1 MLICDQGPR
10 RSPSEI
16 ASMNTWRRM
25 DADFISISK
34 EVSTVLNSNFDS
46 VVADTGLD
54 YLLPNDEVSNS
65 IA

>member
-1 MLICDQGPR
+1 
-10 RSPSEI
+10 
-16 ASMNTWRRM
+16 MNTWRRM
-25 DADFISISK
+25 DAGFISISK
-34 EVSTVLNSNFDS
+34 EVSTALNSNFDS